1 MTQPESGLVTRAPM
15 APSRA
20 PSPGGG
26 LVQMDKAAI
35 MERVKVIHSI
45 MEEVMVEG
53 HHYFT
58 FGTTKRKFRLENGT
72 VEEREV
78 PQFSLGKAGAE
89 VVCLTF
95 GLTPDLDS
103 VVVADDP
110 NAPRTIQIS
119 EWVDDPTAGRS
130 GRRKIIRDQVVTG
143 YYEVKSTCA
152 IWSNQGTLLAR
163 ASGSCNSCETAFVNQ
178 GYSNVKN
185 SILKRAEKRAMVAA
199 VLMASG
205 AGDVFVQ
212 DLEDTPTAVDPNQG
226 FRAAATQGSAQT
238 GTQTGAQGGS
248 QNVGAAPAGW
258 LSEPQKKLLF
268 AKGKNQA
275 PPASEEVIRHIIHV
289 LDGMPKPQAKPYF
302 DAIADGKPQG
312 AELWAQARQ
321 TVETAAA
328 AKAGAGPGGEVP
340 PDQPPV

>member
-1 MTQPESGLVTRAPM
+1 MTDSGLVSRAPM
-15 APSRA
+15 APSRPA
-20 PSPGGG
+20 SAGGG

-35 MERVKVIHSI
+35 MERVRVIHSI

-58 FGTTKRKFRLENGT
+58 FGTTKRKFRLENGQT
-72 VEEREV
+72 EEREV

-103 VVVADDP
+103 TVVADDP
-110 NAPRTIQIS
+110 TAPRVIQVS
-119 EWVDDPTAGRS
+119 EWIDDPTAGSR
-130 GRRKIIRDQVVTG
+130 GRRKIMKDQTVTG

-163 ASGSCNSCETAFVNQ
+163 ASGSCNSCESAFVNQ

-185 SILKRAEKRAMVAA
+185 SILKRSEKRAMVAA

-212 DLEDTPTAVDPNQG
+212 DLEDTPTAVDGNQG
-226 FRAAATQGSAQT
+226 APMSQAPRSSAPAAT
-238 GTQTGAQGGS
+238 
-248 QNVGAAPAGW
+248 GAAPSGAASGW
-258 LSEPQKKLLF
+258 LSDPQKKLLF
-268 AKGKNQA
+268 AKGKNQV

-289 LDGMPKPQAKPYF
+289 LDGMPKSQAKPYF

-328 AKAGAGPGGEVP
+328 KAAGAGPGGEVP
-340 PDQPPV
+340 AEPPV